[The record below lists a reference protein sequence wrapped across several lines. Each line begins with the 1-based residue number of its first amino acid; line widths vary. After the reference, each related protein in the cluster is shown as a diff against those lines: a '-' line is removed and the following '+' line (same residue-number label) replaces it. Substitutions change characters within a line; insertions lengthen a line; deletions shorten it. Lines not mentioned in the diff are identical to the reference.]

1 MIKGL
6 LWCFAILGLQL
17 GLLRYVDIR
26 VAAMPRLQ
34 DRPEKPGEPKSQ
46 ELPAATQAVDSGGSH
61 ALRGE

>member
-34 DRPEKPGEPKSQ
+34 DRLEEPGSPGSQ
-46 ELPAATQAVDSGGSH
+46 ATDAVASGGSH